1 VTIEVKGPALSLPH
15 SSDSPVTQSRFVKT
29 DHHTLKKPF
38 VSVRAVQANTL
49 RIYFDNHSR

>member
-15 SSDSPVTQSRFVKT
+15 SSDSPVTRSRFVKT
-29 DHHTLKKPF
+29 NHHTLKKPF
-38 VSVRAVQANTL
+38 VSAGAVPADTL